1 MGDRRMIS
9 RTVVDSARFLKMPAT
24 SQNLY
29 FHLVVNAD
37 DDGIVEAYRVM
48 NMCKAHEDDLRVLVG
63 KQFVQVLNED
73 LVTYIIHWR
82 TMNVLRA
89 DRKSDSIYRDL
100 LLQVNPDVDLLE
112 KKERSDLKKKQK
124 NKCQSVDRPRTA
136 QHNLIQS
143 NLIESK
149 STQDNLVED
158 KSINPSITSDD
169 VVEEKMDRKID
180 YDEQTS
186 DYRKFI
192 ADNIHLDWLK
202 DSASR
207 HGEKEVLMVDEI
219 YETICDMVC
228 NPRDKV
234 KIKNTDYPWTV
245 VKSQYLKLNY
255 QHIANIL
262 NRIIDADLKIKN
274 MNAYLIS
281 TLYTE
286 SMSGILAEE
295 AELHDDYLKS
305 LRGQP
310 Y

>member
-48 NMCKAHEDDLRVLVG
+48 AMCKAHEDDLRVLVG
-63 KQFVQVLNED
+63 KQFVQILNED
-73 LVTYIIHWR
+73 LVTFIIHWR
-82 TMNVLRA
+82 QMNVLRA
-89 DRKSDSIYRDL
+89 DRKIDSVYKDL
-100 LLQVNPDVDLLE
+100 LLQINPDVELLE
-112 KKERSDLKKKQK
+112 KKERSDLKKKQN
-124 NKCQSVDRPRTA
+124 NKCQSVDGPRTA
-136 QHNLIQS
+136 QHNLI
-143 NLIESK
+143 ESK
-149 STQDNLVED
+149 STQENLIED
-158 KSINPSITSDD
+158 KSINPSIGT
-169 VVEEKMDRKID
+169 E
-180 YDEQTS
+180 
-186 DYRKFI
+186 YRNLI
-192 ADNIHLDWLK
+192 AKNIHLDWLK
-202 DSASR
+202 DAAST

-234 KIKNTDYPWTV
+234 TIKNTDYPWTS
-245 VKSQYLKLNY
+245 VKSQFLKLNY

-262 NRIIDADLKIKN
+262 NRIVDADLKIKN

-286 SMSGILAEE
+286 SMSGVLAEE
-295 AELHDDYLKS
+295 AELHDDYLKY

>member
-48 NMCKAHEDDLRVLVG
+48 AMCNAHEDDLRVLVG
-63 KQFVQVLNED
+63 KQFVQILNED

-82 TMNVLRA
+82 QMNVLRA
-89 DRKSDSIYRDL
+89 DRKIDSIYKNL
-100 LLQVNPDVDLLE
+100 ILQVNPDVELLE

-124 NKCQSVDRPRTA
+124 NKCQSVDGPRTA
-136 QHNLIQS
+136 QHNLI
-143 NLIESK
+143 ESK
-149 STQDNLVED
+149 PTQENLMED
-158 KSINPSITSDD
+158 KSINPSIGT
-169 VVEEKMDRKID
+169 EYRNLIAEK
-180 YDEQTS
+180 
-186 DYRKFI
+186 
-192 ADNIHLDWLK
+192 IHLDWLK
-202 DSASR
+202 DAAST

-234 KIKNTDYPWTV
+234 TIKNTDYPWIV

-262 NRIIDADLKIKN
+262 NRIVDADLKIKN

-286 SMSGILAEE
+286 SMSGVLAEE
-295 AELHDDYLKS
+295 AELHDDYLKY